1 MSRGQDDLAREALKR
16 RKVLQED
23 AGGWVNEACQGG
35 GLTRQCGN
43 GEAGTVWGCG

>member
-23 AGGWVNEACQGG
+23 AGGCSCVVG
-35 GLTRQCGN
+35 GLGL
-43 GEAGTVWGCG
+43 